1 MFREFLKTKQ
11 SIFKNTGG
19 FSAIFSIIEMVEIN
33 IEPLAALIFRENA
46 GLKEN
51 RATLITKRASNLS
64 NHMVNINQKLLD
76 NVIKIMKNCYSILG
90 FCCQGNSKNQ
100 G

>member
-1 MFREFLKTKQ
+1 MKTKQ

-33 IEPLAALIFRENA
+33 IEPLAALIFRENPS
-46 GLKEN
+46 KES
-51 RATLITKRASNLS
+51 RTTLISKRTSNLS
-64 NHMVNINQKLLD
+64 SQMININQKLLD

-90 FCCQGNSKNQ
+90 FCCQNNPKNQ